1 LGNCETLKN
10 TVDNDKTVQT
20 TENTLKYL
28 SLNHMA
34 WLLPA
39 TILVHRLEEYFGQ
52 FPRWYSNLFKYTVV
66 QPGFHCYQWSWP
78 VRIHRIFL
86 SYIFDKNNTIL
97 VALGTLVFVNG
108 MVHLVLSI
116 FTFSYSPGTISSVVL
131 FIPLG
136 IIIFKRILP

>member
-1 LGNCETLKN
+1 MA
-10 TVDNDKTVQT
+10 T
-20 TENTLKYL
+20 TG
-28 SLNHMA
+28 H
-34 WLLPA
+34 
-39 TILVHRLEEYFGQ
+39 YFGSPAGRILWPISTLVFQ
-52 FPRWYSNLFKYTVV
+52 SLKYTVV

-86 SYIFDKNNTIL
+86 SYIIDKNNTIL

>member
-1 LGNCETLKN
+1 
-10 TVDNDKTVQT
+10 
-20 TENTLKYL
+20 
-28 SLNHMA
+28 MA

-52 FPRWYSNLFKYTVV
+52 FPRWYSNLLNTQSSNQDFTVINGV
-66 QPGFHCYQWSWP
+66 GLFVFTVFS
-78 VRIHRIFL
+78 F

-97 VALGTLVFVNG
+97 VAMGTLVFVNG

-136 IIIFKRILP
+136 IIIFKRILPQLRMVKELLPLQ